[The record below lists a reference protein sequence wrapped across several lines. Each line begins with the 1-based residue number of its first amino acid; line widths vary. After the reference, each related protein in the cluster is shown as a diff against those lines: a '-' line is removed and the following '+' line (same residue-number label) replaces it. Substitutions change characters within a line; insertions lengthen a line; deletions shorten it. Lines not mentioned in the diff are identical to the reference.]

1 MRTQSCSCC
10 RRIRL
15 DGVALIKQ
23 SLLIELLEQ
32 PPQRLDILVV
42 ISDIGIV
49 EIHKVSHL
57 LRQIAPLLCV
67 HHHVLTTLLV
77 VVLRRDVLVALLVV
91 DIGLGDA
98 EFFLHS
104 QLYRQSVRIP
114 ASLTLH
120 LETLHRLIA
129 VESILNSTR
138 QHVMDTRMTV
148 GRGRPLKEY
157 KLRTALT
164 LLYRAPEHVLL
175 SPHLKDVVI
184 HLCQVQ
190 AVMFG
195 KSFSHLMSIFISFL
209 F

>member
-1 MRTQSCSCC
+1 MARESRTSG

-42 ISDIGIV
+42 ISDIRIV
-49 EIHKVSHL
+49 KIHKVSHL

-67 HHHVLTTLLV
+67 HHHVLTTFLV

-91 DIGLGDA
+91 DIGLGDT

-148 GRGRPLKEY
+148 GRGRTLKEY
-157 KLRTALT
+157 KLRTSART
-164 LLYRAPEHVLL
+164 RSSL
-175 SPHLKDVVI
+175 STSQGCRHSPLSGSGRYVR
-184 HLCQVQ
+184 Q
-190 AVMFG
+190 
-195 KSFSHLMSIFISFL
+195 IF
-209 F
+209 